1 MRSTRQHKTSDPRA
15 LVDALISAGVEF
27 KRTAGG
33 AWLAWGLNG
42 DGVGADLRESFLNAN
57 ERAVAGALAE
67 IEAKGRRQAA

>member
-1 MRSTRQHKTSDPRA
+1 M
-15 LVDALISAGVEF
+15 
-27 KRTAGG
+27 
-33 AWLAWGLNG
+33 AWGLNG

>member
-1 MRSTRQHKTSDPRA
+1 MRQSKQRSLDPRA

-42 DGVGADLRESFLNAN
+42 ERVGADLRELFLNAN